1 MAINIPAI
9 NKASITLKKADRD
22 AIPMT
27 FDVSKVKST
36 VTNPSQKFK

>member
-1 MAINIPAI
+1 MDLQKISRPNAQLN
-9 NKASITLKKADRD
+9 LRKADKE

-36 VTNPSQKFK
+36 VTNPSQMFK

>member
-1 MAINIPAI
+1 MAINRPAI
-9 NKASITLKKADRD
+9 SKTSINLKKADRD

-36 VTNPSQKFK
+36 VTNPSQMFK